1 MKTRRTGS
9 PENKCSSC
17 DVLDLPTLLHGTK
30 MHSFKANLNLLNVFE
45 ILSARWPG
53 PQVAKNNDKDWWSV
67 QQKSETFLDMV
78 NWLHPQVSERLCC
91 SVGSSSDRV
100 APDLTHQPLL
110 PKRFNPRSFTKTP
123 RPWLSPGNLCRMPRC
138 EYIKLLFATVITES
152 LWRRCHMINEY
163 IL

>member
-30 MHSFKANLNLLNVFE
+30 MHSFKANLNLLNIFE

-123 RPWLSPGNLCRMPRC
+123 RPWLPQ
-138 EYIKLLFATVITES
+138 ATCAGCQGANTSNCSSQQSSQKASEEDAT
-152 LWRRCHMINEY
+152 W
-163 IL
+163 